1 MPKRRAAAVLLL
13 LVSIGALFLFSC
25 RGVPTV
31 RPTER
36 DLSLTMQHN
45 GRTRE
50 FILHLPPSHER
61 LGRMPLIIA
70 LHGGGGTAKGMVRLT
85 KGRFNELADAHGF
98 LVAYPQGLEKSW
110 NDDRDDPI
118 SYAHENEIDDIGFLS
133 SLIERLAREYGAD
146 PERVFATGISN
157 GGFMSLRISREMTD
171 RVRAVAPVCAT
182 IPQAARDAYLE
193 APAMSILL
201 LNGTSDPLVP
211 YNGGFVQVLGRRRG
225 AITST
230 DDTIEVFRK
239 RNGAWADAL
248 YSELPD
254 TDPGDGTRVVR
265 YEYVNPATGSKVILL
280 KVEGG
285 GHAWPGG
292 WPYLSERLIGR
303 TSMDINACD
312 VIWDFFRS
320 PE

>member
-1 MPKRRAAAVLLL
+1 MATRRAAAALLL
-13 LVSIGALFLFSC
+13 LSIGALLLVSC
-25 RGVPTV
+25 RGVPAV

-36 DLSLTMQHN
+36 DLLLTTEHD
-45 GRTRE
+45 GRARE
-50 FILHLPPSHER
+50 FILHLPPNHER

-70 LHGGGGTAKGMVRLT
+70 LHGGGGTARGMITLT

-133 SLIERLAREYGAD
+133 RLIERLAREYGAD
-146 PERVFATGISN
+146 PERVFATGMSN

-193 APAMSILL
+193 VPAMSILL

-211 YNGGFVQVLGRRRG
+211 YDGGFVQVLGRTRG

-230 DDTIEVFRK
+230 DATIEVFRI
-239 RNGAWADAL
+239 RNGCGAEAL
-248 YSELPD
+248 HSELPD
-254 TDPGDGTRVVR
+254 TDPGDGTRVAR
-265 YEYVNPATGSKVILL
+265 YEYVNAATGDKVVLL

-320 PE
+320 LE

>member
-1 MPKRRAAAVLLL
+1 MARWRAAAALLLISIGALL
-13 LVSIGALFLFSC
+13 LVSC
-25 RGVPTV
+25 RSVPAV

-36 DLSLTMQHN
+36 DVFLTMEHD
-45 GRTRE
+45 GRARE

-70 LHGGGGTAKGMVRLT
+70 LHGGGGTARGMVALT
-85 KGRFNELADAHGF
+85 KGRFNELADEHGF

-110 NDDRDDPI
+110 NDDREDPI
-118 SYAHENEIDDIGFLS
+118 SYAHQNDIDDVGFLS
-133 SLIERLAREYGAD
+133 ALIERVVREYRAD
-146 PERVFATGISN
+146 VERVFATGMSN

-182 IPQAARDAYLE
+182 IPVGATDAYLA
-193 APAMSILL
+193 APAMSILPV
-201 LNGTSDPLVP
+201 NGTADPLVP
-211 YNGGFVQVLGRRRG
+211 YNGGYVQVLGRKRG

-230 DDTIEVFRK
+230 DATVEVFRE
-239 RNGAWADAL
+239 RSGSSADAI
-248 YSELPD
+248 YTELPD
-254 TDPGDGTRVVR
+254 ADPGDGTRVAK
-265 YEYVNPATGSKVILL
+265 YEYVNPATGDKVVLL
-280 KVEGG
+280 KIQGG

-292 WPYLSERLIGR
+292 WPYLNERLIGR

-320 PE
+320 LE